1 MIIVYVD
8 NDNLQFTKYESVLTS
23 LFVNKKSFFKI
34 FTNEYD
40 LSKIDESFKNRH
52 KFIVSNNN
60 GKNSLDIA
68 ITIECMK
75 DLMNNNNIHTFAI
88 VSNDSDF
95 IPLCKEIKEQGK
107 NCYLYVDREHNQ
119 NIKDAYD
126 QVINIGDFKK
136 KEHQLREKE
145 KQKELEKR
153 NKLKN
158 QQEKINIEKRE
169 KINQEKREG
178 EIKKN
183 KIKNILD
190 NYFLTN
196 TDVSITFDTI
206 VKLFNRGKIKYNGKL
221 GQFLEEHLSTDYK
234 VVKIKD
240 QSYVQKIGI
249 PTTELVN
256 QIVPNTTD
264 HNSGFLWWCNACKI
278 PLTIGPESPEISVHL
293 NGKKHCL
300 ACQKLTDMN
309 LQRNIQLVIDED
321 L

>member
-107 NCYLYVDREHNQ
+107 ECHLYVDREHNQ

-158 QQEKINIEKRE
+158 QQEKINQEKRE

-234 VVKIKD
+234 VVKIKNRP
-240 QSYVQKIGI
+240 YVQKI
-249 PTTELVN
+249 
-256 QIVPNTTD
+256 
-264 HNSGFLWWCNACKI
+264 K
-278 PLTIGPESPEISVHL
+278 
-293 NGKKHCL
+293 
-300 ACQKLTDMN
+300 
-309 LQRNIQLVIDED
+309 RNIQMVIDED
-321 L
+321 

>member
-40 LSKIDESFKNRH
+40 LSKIDESYKNRH

-107 NCYLYVDREHNQ
+107 ECHLYVDRDHNQ

-158 QQEKINIEKRE
+158 QIEKSE
-169 KINQEKREG
+169 QNLTKKRKVKD
-178 EIKKN
+178 IF
-183 KIKNILD
+183 D
-190 NYFLTN
+190 NYFLKSSN
-196 TDVSITFDTI
+196 VSITFDNI
-206 VKLFNRGKIKYNGKL
+206 VKLFYRDKIKYKGKL
-221 GQFLEEHLSTDYK
+221 AQFLEEYLSADYK
-234 VVKIKD
+234 VVKIKNRP
-240 QSYVQKIGI
+240 YVQKI
-249 PTTELVN
+249 
-256 QIVPNTTD
+256 
-264 HNSGFLWWCNACKI
+264 K
-278 PLTIGPESPEISVHL
+278 
-293 NGKKHCL
+293 
-300 ACQKLTDMN
+300 
-309 LQRNIQLVIDED
+309 RNIQMVIDED

>member
-145 KQKELEKR
+145 KQKELEKI

-158 QQEKINIEKRE
+158 QQEKINI
-169 KINQEKREG
+169 EKREG

-196 TDVSITFDTI
+196 TDVSITFDNI
-206 VKLFNRGKIKYNGKL
+206 AKLFNRGKIKYKGKL
-221 GQFLEEHLSTDYK
+221 GQFLEEHLSADYK
-234 VVKIKD
+234 VVKIKNRP
-240 QSYVQKIGI
+240 YVQKI
-249 PTTELVN
+249 
-256 QIVPNTTD
+256 
-264 HNSGFLWWCNACKI
+264 K
-278 PLTIGPESPEISVHL
+278 
-293 NGKKHCL
+293 
-300 ACQKLTDMN
+300 
-309 LQRNIQLVIDED
+309 RNIKMVIDED
-321 L
+321 

>member
-40 LSKIDESFKNRH
+40 LSKIDESFKNKH

-107 NCYLYVDREHNQ
+107 NCYLYVDRDHNQ

-145 KQKELEKR
+145 KQKELEKQ

-158 QQEKINIEKRE
+158 QIEKSE
-169 KINQEKREG
+169 QNLTKKRKVKD
-178 EIKKN
+178 IF
-183 KIKNILD
+183 D
-190 NYFLTN
+190 NYFLKSSN
-196 TDVSITFDTI
+196 VSITFDNI
-206 VKLFNRGKIKYNGKL
+206 VKLFYRDKIKYKGKL
-221 GQFLEEHLSTDYK
+221 TQFLEEHLSTDYYK
-234 VVKIKD
+234 IVKIKNRP
-240 QSYVQKIGI
+240 YVQKI
-249 PTTELVN
+249 
-256 QIVPNTTD
+256 
-264 HNSGFLWWCNACKI
+264 K
-278 PLTIGPESPEISVHL
+278 
-293 NGKKHCL
+293 
-300 ACQKLTDMN
+300 
-309 LQRNIQLVIDED
+309 RNIQMVIDED
-321 L
+321 

>member
-107 NCYLYVDREHNQ
+107 ECHLYVDREHNQ

-158 QQEKINIEKRE
+158 QQEKINQEKRE

-196 TDVSITFDTI
+196 TDVSITFDNI
-206 VKLFNRGKIKYNGKL
+206 VKLFYRDKIKYKGKL

-234 VVKIKD
+234 VVKIKNRP
-240 QSYVQKIGI
+240 YVQKI
-249 PTTELVN
+249 
-256 QIVPNTTD
+256 
-264 HNSGFLWWCNACKI
+264 K
-278 PLTIGPESPEISVHL
+278 
-293 NGKKHCL
+293 
-300 ACQKLTDMN
+300 
-309 LQRNIQLVIDED
+309 RNIQMVIDED

>member
-40 LSKIDESFKNRH
+40 LSKMDESFKNRH

-107 NCYLYVDREHNQ
+107 ECHLYVDREHNQ

-158 QQEKINIEKRE
+158 QIEKSE
-169 KINQEKREG
+169 QNLNEKR
-178 EIKKN
+178 N
-183 KIKNILD
+183 IKNILD

-206 VKLFNRGKIKYNGKL
+206 VKLFNRGKIKYKGKL
-221 GQFLEEHLSTDYK
+221 GQFLEEHLSTDYYK
-234 VVKIKD
+234 IVKIKNRP
-240 QSYVQKIGI
+240 YVQKI
-249 PTTELVN
+249 
-256 QIVPNTTD
+256 
-264 HNSGFLWWCNACKI
+264 K
-278 PLTIGPESPEISVHL
+278 
-293 NGKKHCL
+293 
-300 ACQKLTDMN
+300 
-309 LQRNIQLVIDED
+309 RNIQMVIDED
-321 L
+321 

>member
-40 LSKIDESFKNRH
+40 LSNIDESFKNKH

-107 NCYLYVDREHNQ
+107 ECHLYVDREHNQ

-145 KQKELEKR
+145 KQKELEKQ

-158 QQEKINIEKRE
+158 QIEKSE
-169 KINQEKREG
+169 QNL
-178 EIKKN
+178 IKKR
-183 KIKNILD
+183 KVKDILD
-190 NYFLTN
+190 NYFLKSSN
-196 TDVSITFDTI
+196 VSITFDNI
-206 VKLFNRGKIKYNGKL
+206 VKLFYRDKIKYKGKL

-234 VVKIKD
+234 VVKIKNRP
-240 QSYVQKIGI
+240 YVQKI
-249 PTTELVN
+249 
-256 QIVPNTTD
+256 
-264 HNSGFLWWCNACKI
+264 K
-278 PLTIGPESPEISVHL
+278 
-293 NGKKHCL
+293 
-300 ACQKLTDMN
+300 
-309 LQRNIQLVIDED
+309 RNIQMVIDED
-321 L
+321 